1 MVEILH
7 RRTGSFYNETIK
19 VKNLS
24 DKSQKNLA
32 SLQSLIT
39 PNQKKKIVKK
49 IFRNDEKAYDDFIQ
63 QLEAINNWQ
72 EAWQMIEAELNKRNI
87 EAHEPNSVFFTDIL
101 YCRYFP
107 ENAKC

>member
-7 RRTGSFYNETIK
+7 RHTGSFYNKTIK
-19 VKNLS
+19 VKNLI

-32 SLQSLIT
+32 SLQSLIA
-39 PNQKKKIVKK
+39 PNQKKQIVKK

-72 EAWQMIEAELNKRNI
+72 DTWQTVEAELNKRDI
-87 EAHEPNSVFFTDIL
+87 CTHQSDAVFFTDIL
-101 YCRYFP
+101 FCRYFP
-107 ENAKC
+107 EDLRS